1 MRLALAIFALAITA
15 CGSVAQ
21 ELPLPQATEV
31 WSPVPAHVAPGA
43 EVGAPPSDA
52 IVLFGAN
59 TLSGQDVVNGMT
71 TRDLVPFLGGWESVN
86 GGPARWIVEDG
97 VLTVAPGTGDIRT
110 TERFGDVQL
119 HIEWRPPV
127 LPANRTGQ
135 DRGNSGVF
143 LQERYEVQVLD
154 TLENVTYSNGQAG
167 SIYKQ
172 HIPLVNA
179 SRPAGEWQSYDILY
193 TAPRFGADG
202 ALTSPARVTVLHNGV
217 LIQNNVTLTGG
228 TTYIGAPS
236 YEVHGDGALRL
247 QDHGAPV
254 SFRNIWV
261 RRL

>member
-1 MRLALAIFALAITA
+1 MKVILAAFVLAITA

-21 ELPLPQATEV
+21 ELPLPQATEA
-31 WSPVPAHVAPGA
+31 WTPVPAHVTPGA
-43 EVGAPPSDA
+43 VVGARPSDA
-52 IVLFGAN
+52 VVLFDGSSLA
-59 TLSGQDVVNGMT
+59 
-71 TRDLVPFLGGWESVN
+71 GWESVN
-86 GGPARWIVEDG
+86 GGAAGWRIEDG
-97 VLTVAPGTGDIRT
+97 AFTVAPGTGDIRT
-110 TERFGDVQL
+110 RELFGDVQL

-179 SRPAGEWQSYDILY
+179 SRPAGEWQFYDIIFI
-193 TAPRFGADG
+193 APRFATDG
-202 ALTSPARVTVLHNGV
+202 ALASPARVTVLHNGV
-217 LIQNNVTLTGG
+217 LIQNNVTLSGG
-228 TTYIGAPS
+228 TTYIGAPT

-247 QDHGAPV
+247 QDHGSPV
-254 SFRNIWV
+254 SFRNIWA